1 MLYMLENCLIRFLQ
15 YIFKK
20 ISETLRSRHVVDLAV
35 FSIGTLHNQAVLQT
49 GLNLEYKK
57 AKIDRTV
64 LNIFFLPYIPVTAE
78 FLNLVNPYIDH
89 MIVEDLQH
97 IKQGLYMK

>member
-1 MLYMLENCLIRFLQ
+1 MLYILENCLKRFLQ

-20 ISETLRSRHVVDLAV
+20 ISETTLRSRHVVDLAV

-64 LNIFFLPYIPVTAE
+64 LNIFFY
-78 FLNLVNPYIDH
+78 
-89 MIVEDLQH
+89 H
-97 IKQGLYMK
+97 IYQ

>member
-64 LNIFFLPYIPVTAE
+64 LNIFFFY
-78 FLNLVNPYIDH
+78 
-89 MIVEDLQH
+89 H
-97 IKQGLYMK
+97 IYQ